1 LLGFLLN
8 ERECK
13 EFDYLLRKELDEML
27 LDLKDR
33 RIDKSLKAAIELRYK
48 VIFRMFA
55 RLASPKELSRYAIN
69 RNYKQT

>member
-1 LLGFLLN
+1 MLGFLLN

-33 RIDKSLKAAIELRYK
+33 RIDKALKRSIETRYRI
-48 VIFRMFA
+48 IFRMYA

-69 RNYKQT
+69 HNYKQT